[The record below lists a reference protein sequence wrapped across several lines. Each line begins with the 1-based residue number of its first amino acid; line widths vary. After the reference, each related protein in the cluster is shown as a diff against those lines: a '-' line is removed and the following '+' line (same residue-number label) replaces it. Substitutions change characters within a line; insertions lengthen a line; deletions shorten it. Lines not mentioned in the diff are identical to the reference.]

1 MIEMQEQFQR
11 LVVKQM
17 KQQQAFYERQE
28 SKENDK
34 AMTVKLPKLDMC
46 SFNGDKL
53 RWHEFWD
60 TFNTSV
66 HSNKNI
72 SDIQKFNYLRGKLY
86 GEVKSTISGLE
97 LSVVKLLS
105 ERYGN
110 EQELIDLH
118 YNKIINIQSAYN
130 SVQSLR
136 TFLDTMERH
145 LRSLEVLHQ
154 HINQDVFIA
163 MIRGNLP
170 ENVLVQLEMLNGA
183 NNKWTLQSLRGR
195 LKDYIVARERAEKK
209 PNTNENKPKVNTGA
223 QRNTGVGYKKDVYGP
238 TSSFGPRSGIQGEQ
252 RRFTS
257 GEALVANNASK
268 QRPSNSA
275 SKDYSK
281 LCRYCGRGH
290 WSDEC
295 PKYRSIE
302 QRKGV
307 LKDSCYKCLKIG
319 HKSSDCT
326 RGKVCVY
333 CGERN
338 SHHRSLCHTKFKISN
353 SSTHLSGEVNNE
365 QVYDCDSP
373 GTPSENGSSPENALV
388 SSGEMILM

>member
-1 MIEMQEQFQR
+1 
-11 LVVKQM
+11 
-17 KQQQAFYERQE
+17 
-28 SKENDK
+28 
-34 AMTVKLPKLDMC
+34 MTVKLPKLDMC

-86 GEVKSTISGLE
+86 GEAKSTISGLE
-97 LSVVKLLS
+97 LSGDNYCISVKLLS

-136 TFLDTMERH
+136 TFLDTMERY

-154 HINQDVFIA
+154 DINQDVFIA
-163 MIRGNLP
+163 MIRAKLP

-223 QRNTGVGYKKDVYGP
+223 RETLVLDIRKTSMDQRQVSV
-238 TSSFGPRSGIQGEQ
+238 QGEAYK
-252 RRFTS
+252 
-257 GEALVANNASK
+257 ENKEDLHLV
-268 QRPSNSA
+268 
-275 SKDYSK
+275 K
-281 LCRYCGRGH
+281 L
-290 WSDEC
+290 
-295 PKYRSIE
+295 
-302 QRKGV
+302 
-307 LKDSCYKCLKIG
+307 
-319 HKSSDCT
+319 
-326 RGKVCVY
+326 
-333 CGERN
+333 
-338 SHHRSLCHTKFKISN
+338 
-353 SSTHLSGEVNNE
+353 
-365 QVYDCDSP
+365 
-373 GTPSENGSSPENALV
+373 
-388 SSGEMILM
+388 